1 MRADRPATPGHS
13 QEHGQ
18 PRPGADEH
26 GETTRGARAGLSGH
40 GTGAPATQGGHGAEP
55 PAALG
60 GHGAEARTGASALG
74 GIVVADF
81 GRVLAGP
88 YMTMLLADL
97 GADVIKIERPGSGD
111 DTRAWGPPFADGEAT
126 YFLGVNRNKRS
137 IALDL
142 TDPTDLGTARAIVDR
157 ADVLVEN
164 FRPGT
169 MEKLGLGH
177 EEVRASNPGLVYCS
191 VTGFGSAEGAH
202 LPGYDLLV
210 QAMGGLM
217 SVTGEPGGPGTKA
230 GVALV
235 DVVTGLHAGLGI
247 LAALRHRERTGEGQ
261 RVEVSLLGSLLSA
274 LTNQSAAYLG
284 AGVVPRPLGNRHPSI
299 APYEV
304 FEASDRPLV
313 LAVGNDR
320 QFRSLCERLGT
331 PGLADDPRFADNTA
345 RVAHRE
351 ELVAALSGPLGARTA
366 GDWFEELTAAGVPC
380 GPINDLADAFALAD
394 RLGVA
399 ARVPAALAG
408 PGQVAHPIALDATPP
423 VYHRAPPRLGEHTA
437 AVLTEL
443 GLPPRTS

>member
-1 MRADRPATPGHS
+1 MHADQSRTRETSGGPDIARPGERETDRAPDRAEVPD
-13 QEHGQ
+13 EHGAAAGSGPDPDPGVTGAAGAA
-18 PRPGADEH
+18 PRPGALD
-26 GETTRGARAGLSGH
+26 
-40 GTGAPATQGGHGAEP
+40 
-55 PAALG
+55 
-60 GHGAEARTGASALG
+60 

-97 GADVIKIERPGSGD
+97 GAEVIKIERPGTGD

-137 IALDL
+137 LALDL
-142 TDPTDLGTARAIVDR
+142 TDPAGLEAARAVVAR

-169 MEKLGLGH
+169 MEKFGLGH
-177 EEVRASNPGLVYCS
+177 EDLRAAHPGLIYCS
-191 VTGFGSAEGAH
+191 VTGFGAGEGAR

-217 SVTGEPGGPGTKA
+217 SVTGEPGGPGTKT

-235 DVVTGLHAGLGI
+235 DVITGLHAGLGI

-261 RVEVSLLGSLLSA
+261 RVEVSLLTSLLSA
-274 LTNQSAAYLG
+274 LSNQSAAYLA
-284 AGVVPRPLGNRHPSI
+284 AGVVPRALGNRHPSI

-304 FEASDRPLV
+304 FEAADRPLA

-320 QFRSLCERLGT
+320 QFRTLCAHL
-331 PGLADDPRFADNTA
+331 GLAGLAEDARFGTNTA

-351 ELVAALSGPLGARTA
+351 ELAAALAGPLAGRTA
-366 GDWFEELTAAGVPC
+366 DSWFEELTPAGVPC
-380 GPINDLADAFALAD
+380 GPINDLAAAFAFAE
-394 RLGVA
+394 RLGLEPA
-399 ARVPAALAG
+399 VPAEAAG
-408 PGQVAHPIALDATPP
+408 PGQVAHPIALSATPP
-423 VYHRAPPRLGEHTA
+423 VYAAAPPRLGQHTA
-437 AVLTEL
+437 ALLGEL
-443 GLPPRTS
+443 GLPARAP

>member
-1 MRADRPATPGHS
+1 MHADNQGVPG
-13 QEHGQ
+13 
-18 PRPGADEH
+18 PGA
-26 GETTRGARAGLSGH
+26 LS
-40 GTGAPATQGGHGAEP
+40 
-55 PAALG
+55 
-60 GHGAEARTGASALG
+60 

-111 DTRAWGPPFADGEAT
+111 DTRAWGPPFANDEAT

-137 IALDL
+137 VALDL
-142 TDPTDLGTARAIVDR
+142 TDPADRDTARAIIDR

-169 MEKLGLGH
+169 MEKLGLGY
-177 EEVRASNPGLVYCS
+177 EDVRASNPGLVYCS
-191 VTGFGSAEGAH
+191 VTGFGTAEGAY

-217 SVTGEPGGPGTKA
+217 SVTGEPGGQGTKA

-235 DVVTGLHAGLGI
+235 DVITGLHAGLGV

-261 RVEVSLLGSLLSA
+261 RVEVSLLTSLLSA

-284 AGVVPRPLGNRHPSI
+284 AGVVPRAMGNRHPSI

-304 FEASDRPLV
+304 FEAKDRPLV

-320 QFRSLCERLGT
+320 QFRTLCAKLGLAA
-331 PGLADDPRFADNTA
+331 LADDSRFATNAA
-345 RVAHRE
+345 RVTHRE
-351 ELVAALSGPLGARTA
+351 ELLRALAGPLAERTA
-366 GDWFEELTAAGVPC
+366 DSWFEELTAAGVPC
-380 GPINDLADAFALAD
+380 GPINDLAAAFGLAE
-394 RLGVA
+394 RLGLEP
-399 ARVPAALAG
+399 RVPTEAAG
-408 PGQVAHPIALDATPP
+408 PGQVVNPISFGATPP
-423 VYHRAPPRLGEHTA
+423 AYRAAPPRLGEHTESLLA
-437 AVLTEL
+437 EL
-443 GLPPRTS
+443 GLLPRKP

>member
-1 MRADRPATPGHS
+1 MRPD
-13 QEHGQ
+13 
-18 PRPGADEH
+18 PRIA
-26 GETTRGARAGLSGH
+26 
-40 GTGAPATQGGHGAEP
+40 P
-55 PAALG
+55 PACAL
-60 GHGAEARTGASALG
+60 S

-111 DTRAWGPPFADGEAT
+111 DTRAWGPPFANDEAT

-137 IALDL
+137 VALDL
-142 TDPTDLGTARAIVDR
+142 TLPADRDAARAIVDR

-169 MEKLGLGH
+169 MEKLGLGY

-191 VTGFGSAEGAH
+191 VTGFGAADGAH

-217 SVTGEPGGPGTKA
+217 SVTGEPGGQGTKA

-235 DVVTGLHAGLGI
+235 DVITGLHAGLGV

-261 RVEVSLLGSLLSA
+261 RVQVSLLTSLLSA

-284 AGVVPRPLGNRHPSI
+284 AGVVPRAMGNRHPSI

-320 QFRSLCERLGT
+320 QFRTLCARLGLA
-331 PGLADDPRFADNTA
+331 GLADDARFATNAA

-351 ELVAALSGPLGARTA
+351 ELCSALAGPLAGRTA
-366 GDWFEELTAAGVPC
+366 DSWFEELTAAGVPC
-380 GPINDLADAFALAD
+380 GPINDLAAAFDLAE
-394 RLGVA
+394 RLGLEPQ
-399 ARVPAALAG
+399 VPDGAAG
-408 PGQVAHPIALDATPP
+408 PGQVANPITFGATPP
-423 VYHRAPPRLGEHTA
+423 VYRAAPPRLGEHTESLLA
-437 AVLTEL
+437 EL
-443 GLPPRTS
+443 GLLPREP

>member
-1 MRADRPATPGHS
+1 MRADQPGPPGSPEAPGTPG
-13 QEHGQ
+13 G
-18 PRPGADEH
+18 GA
-26 GETTRGARAGLSGH
+26 LS
-40 GTGAPATQGGHGAEP
+40 
-55 PAALG
+55 
-60 GHGAEARTGASALG
+60 

-137 IALDL
+137 VALDL
-142 TDPTDLGTARAIVDR
+142 TDPEDLAAARAIVDR

-169 MEKLGLGH
+169 MEKLGLAY
-177 EEVRASNPGLVYCS
+177 EDVRATNPGLVYCS
-191 VTGFGSAEGAH
+191 VTGFGTAEGAR

-217 SVTGEPGGPGTKA
+217 SVTGEPGGQGTKA

-235 DVVTGLHAGLGI
+235 DVITGLHAGLGV

-261 RVEVSLLGSLLSA
+261 RVEVSLLSSLLST
-274 LTNQSAAYLG
+274 LTNQAAAHLG
-284 AGVVPRPLGNRHPSI
+284 AGVVPRAMGNRHPSI

-304 FEASDRPLV
+304 FEAQDRPLV

-320 QFRSLCERLGT
+320 QFGALCERLGL
-331 PGLADDPRFADNTA
+331 PELGADPRFATNTA

-351 ELVAALSGPLGARTA
+351 ELVEALAGPLGSRTA
-366 GDWFEELTAAGVPC
+366 DSWFEELTAAGVPC
-380 GPINDLADAFALAD
+380 GPINDLAAAFDLAD
-394 RLGVA
+394 RLGLA
-399 ARVPAALAG
+399 PRVPETAAG
-408 PGQVAHPIALDATPP
+408 PGQVAHPIRFGATPP
-423 VYHRAPPRLGEHTA
+423 AYRTAPPRLGQHTDGLLA
-437 AVLTEL
+437 EL
-443 GLPPRTS
+443 GRSVHRGPATNGRA

>member
-1 MRADRPATPGHS
+1 MCADRPGTTPG
-13 QEHGQ
+13 E
-18 PRPGADEH
+18 P
-26 GETTRGARAGLSGH
+26 
-40 GTGAPATQGGHGAEP
+40 GAPAPGG
-55 PAALG
+55 AL
-60 GHGAEARTGASALG
+60 S

-97 GADVIKIERPGSGD
+97 GADVIKIERPGAGD

-137 IALDL
+137 VALDL
-142 TDPTDLGTARAIVDR
+142 TNPDDLATARAIVGR

-217 SVTGEPGGPGTKA
+217 SVTGEPGGQGTKA

-235 DVVTGLHAGLGI
+235 DVITGLHAGLGI

-274 LTNQSAAYLG
+274 LTNQSAAFLG
-284 AGVVPRPLGNRHPSI
+284 AGVVPRAMGNRHPSI

-304 FEASDRPLV
+304 FAARDRPLV

-320 QFRSLCERLGT
+320 QFRTLCERLGT
-331 PGLADDPRFADNTA
+331 PGLADDPRFVTNSD

-351 ELVAALSGPLGARTA
+351 ELVEALAGPLA
-366 GDWFEELTAAGVPC
+366 GRAAEEWCEELTAAGVPC
-380 GPINDLADAFALAD
+380 GPINDLAEAFALAD
-394 RLGVA
+394 RLGLGP
-399 ARVPAALAG
+399 RVPADLAG
-408 PGQVAHPIALDATPP
+408 PGQVAHPIALDATPAA
-423 VYHRAPPRLGEHTA
+423 YHGPPPRLGEHTDA
-437 AVLTEL
+437 LLTEL
-443 GLPPRTS
+443 GLGSPPRTS

>member
-1 MRADRPATPGHS
+1 MHADQPGTPGT
-13 QEHGQ
+13 
-18 PRPGADEH
+18 PPTAGA
-26 GETTRGARAGLSGH
+26 LS
-40 GTGAPATQGGHGAEP
+40 
-55 PAALG
+55 
-60 GHGAEARTGASALG
+60 

-111 DTRAWGPPFADGEAT
+111 DTRAWGPPFAAGEAT

-137 IALDL
+137 VSLDL
-142 TDPTDLGTARAIVDR
+142 TAAEDLATARAIVDR

-169 MEKLGLGH
+169 MEKLGLGY
-177 EEVRASNPGLVYCS
+177 EDVRASNPGLVYCS
-191 VTGFGSAEGAH
+191 VTGFGTAEGAG

-217 SVTGEPGGPGTKA
+217 SVTGEPDGPGTKA

-235 DVVTGLHAGLGI
+235 DVITGLHAGMGV

-274 LTNQSAAYLG
+274 LTNQAAAHLG
-284 AGVVPRPLGNRHPSI
+284 AGVVPRAMGNRHPSI

-304 FEASDRPLV
+304 FEAQDRPLV

-320 QFRSLCERLGT
+320 QFGILCERLGR
-331 PGLADDPRFADNTA
+331 PELAGDPRFVTNTA

-351 ELVAALSGPLGARTA
+351 ELVEALAGPLATRTA
-366 GDWFEELTAAGVPC
+366 DGWFEELTAAGVPC
-380 GPINDLADAFALAD
+380 GPINDLAAAFDLAD
-394 RLGVA
+394 RLGLA
-399 ARVPAALAG
+399 PRVPESAAG
-408 PGQVAHPIALDATPP
+408 PGQVAHPIRLGATPP
-423 VYHRAPPRLGEHTA
+423 SYRTAPPRLGEHTHD
-437 AVLTEL
+437 VRSEL
-443 GLPPRTS
+443 GGLVHRGSAANGHT

>member
-1 MRADRPATPGHS
+1 MRADQPDPSDTSPGTGPAPA
-13 QEHGQ
+13 
-18 PRPGADEH
+18 PGA
-26 GETTRGARAGLSGH
+26 LS
-40 GTGAPATQGGHGAEP
+40 
-55 PAALG
+55 
-60 GHGAEARTGASALG
+60 

-111 DTRAWGPPFADGEAT
+111 DTRAWGPPFAGGEAT

-137 IALDL
+137 VSLDL
-142 TDPTDLGTARAIVDR
+142 TDPGDLAAARAIVDR

-169 MEKLGLGH
+169 MERLGLGY
-177 EEVRASNPGLVYCS
+177 EAVRATNPGLVYCS
-191 VTGFGSAEGAH
+191 VTGFGTAEGAR

-217 SVTGEPGGPGTKA
+217 SVTGEPGGPGTKT

-235 DVVTGLHAGLGI
+235 DVVTGLHAGMGV

-274 LTNQSAAYLG
+274 LTNQAAAHLG
-284 AGVVPRPLGNRHPSI
+284 AGVVPRAMGNRHPSI
-299 APYEV
+299 TPYEV
-304 FEASDRPLV
+304 FEAEDRPLV

-320 QFRSLCERLGT
+320 QFRALCERI
-331 PGLADDPRFADNTA
+331 GLPELAGDARFATNAA

-351 ELVAALSGPLGARTA
+351 ELAAALAGPLGTRTA
-366 GDWFEELTAAGVPC
+366 DDWFEELTAAGVPC
-380 GPINDLADAFALAD
+380 GPINDLADAFGLAD
-394 RLGVA
+394 RLGLA
-399 ARVPAALAG
+399 PRVPESAVG
-408 PGQVAHPIALDATPP
+408 PGQVANPIRLGATPP
-423 VYHRAPPRLGEHTA
+423 SYRSAPPRLGEHTD
-437 AVLTEL
+437 AVLGAE
-443 GLPPRTS
+443 GRTAGAS